1 MHTHV
6 RISRF
11 VYLSVLDLNAD
22 IDGGIDNM
30 SILDVYNSFKFP
42 TVFFPFCISGFAV
55 ESF

>member
-6 RISRF
+6 CISRF